1 MSVEYR
7 LLGPLEVLV
16 DGRPVDVGPP
26 RHRCVLVLLLTQ
38 PNAVVPAHQLV
49 DELWGDAPPASAVNL
64 VQGAV
69 SALRKVVGKETIAT
83 RGSGYALRV
92 EPDALDLQRFER
104 LAQAGSLALDG
115 GRLDEAAAALGEAL
129 SLWRGPAL
137 ADLADEA
144 LVHAVASRL
153 DELRLLALE
162 RRLETE
168 LARGRHADALPDIR
182 ALADEHPLRERPH
195 ELLMLALYRCG
206 RQADALAAYRSAR
219 AKLVEELG
227 ISPGPAL
234 QELEGRILRQDPGL
248 VPAAAARG
256 KPVVVVEEPVRSIL
270 VAPLAP
276 GSVDTLL
283 ALAEPLAREPRRE
296 IVIVGTVAHGDE
308 LTGLSDALEARRAGL
323 VERGLAARA
332 AAFTSMTPG
341 ADLARV
347 AIAQDVDL
355 VLVEAPGGLL
365 EDARV
370 LTLLDQAPSDLA
382 IVAAPQGGGVT
393 RVEERVL
400 VPFGGALHDWAAV
413 EVGAWLA
420 RNTESSLLVAGASE
434 GTPGRDASRL
444 LADASLAVQHAF
456 GVPAKPLLVEPDPEA
471 LLTAARDAGAV
482 VVGLTER
489 WRREGLGAARTAL
502 ATRGSSPTAL
512 VRRGMR
518 PGGLAPRGTE
528 THFTWTIAAA

>member
-16 DGRPVDVGPP
+16 HGRPVELGPP

-38 PNAVVPAHQLV
+38 ANAVVPGHQIV
-49 DELWGDAPPASAVNL
+49 DELWGDSPPASAVNL

-69 SALRKVVGKETIAT
+69 SALRKVLGKEMIAT
-83 RGSGYALRV
+83 RGSGYSLRV
-92 EPDALDLQRFER
+92 APDALDLQRFER
-104 LAQAGSLALDG
+104 LAQAGSLALDD
-115 GRLDEAAAALGEAL
+115 GRLDEADRALGEAL
-129 SLWRGPAL
+129 SLWRGRAL
-137 ADLADEA
+137 ADLGDEEPIQ
-144 LVHAVASRL
+144 AVASRL
-153 DELRLLALE
+153 EELRLLALE
-162 RRLETE
+162 RHLEAE
-168 LARGRHADALPDIR
+168 LGLGRHADALPEIT
-182 ALADEHPLRERPH
+182 AVVDEHPLRERLH
-195 ELLMLALYRCG
+195 GLLMLALYRCG
-206 RQADALAAYRSAR
+206 RQADALEAYRSAR
-219 AKLVEELG
+219 ATLVEELG

-234 QELEGRILRQDPGL
+234 QALEGRILRQDPDL
-248 VPAAAARG
+248 MAPAGRNE
-256 KPVVVVEEPVRSIL
+256 VVVAAEEPLRSIL
-270 VAPLAP
+270 VTPLVP
-276 GSVDTLL
+276 GSVDALL
-283 ALAEPLAREPRRE
+283 AFAEPLAREPRRE

-308 LTGLSDALEARRAGL
+308 LATLSELLQARRAEL

-341 ADLARV
+341 ADLARL
-347 AIAQDVDL
+347 AIEHDVDL
-355 VLVEAPGGLL
+355 ILIDAPGGLL

-370 LTLLDQAPSDLA
+370 LTVLGQAPSD
-382 IVAAPQGGGVT
+382 VAVVATPSRGAVD
-393 RVEERVL
+393 RVAERVL

-420 RNTESSLLVAGASE
+420 RNTNSSLRLAGASE
-434 GTPGRDASRL
+434 GAQGRDASRL

-456 GVPAKPLLVEPDPEA
+456 GVPAEPLLVEPDAEA
-471 LLTAARDAGAV
+471 LLAASRDAGAV

-502 ATRGSSPTAL
+502 ATRRSAPTAL

-528 THFTWTIAAA
+528 TNFTWTIAA

>member
-16 DGRPVDVGPP
+16 DGRSVDVGPP
-26 RHRCVLVLLLTQ
+26 RHRCVLVLLLTHA
-38 PNAVVPAHQLV
+38 NAVVPAHQLV
-49 DELWGDAPPASAVNL
+49 DELWGDTPPASAVNL

-69 SALRKVVGKETIAT
+69 SALRKVVGKEAIAT

-104 LAQAGSLALDG
+104 LAQTGSLALDD
-115 GRLDEAAAALGEAL
+115 GRLDEALGALGEAL

-162 RRLETE
+162 RRLEAE

-182 ALADEHPLRERPH
+182 ALVAEHPLRERPH
-195 ELLMLALYRCG
+195 GLLMLALYRCG
-206 RQADALAAYRSAR
+206 RQADALEAYRSAR
-219 AKLVEELG
+219 ATLVEELG

-234 QELEGRILRQDPGL
+234 QELEGRILRQDPDL
-248 VPAAAARG
+248 LPPAPARPDVAVAG
-256 KPVVVVEEPVRSIL
+256 GEPLRSIL
-270 VAPLAP
+270 VTPLQP
-276 GSVDTLL
+276 GSIDPLL

-296 IVIVGTVAHGDE
+296 IVIVGTVTHGDE
-308 LTGLSDALEARRAGL
+308 LTRLSGVLEARRAGL

-341 ADLARV
+341 ADLARL
-347 AIAQDVDL
+347 AIEHDVDL
-355 VLVEAPGGLL
+355 LLVDAPGGLL

-370 LTLLDQAPSDLA
+370 LTLLDQAPSDVA
-382 IVAAPQGGGVT
+382 IVAAPHRGAVT
-393 RVEERVL
+393 RVAERVL
-400 VPFGGALHDWAAV
+400 VPFGGTVHDWAAV

-420 RNTESSLLVAGASE
+420 RNTKSALRVAGASE
-434 GTPGRDASRL
+434 GAPGRDASRL

-456 GVPAKPLLVEPDPEA
+456 GVPAEPLLVEPDPEA
-471 LLTAARDAGAV
+471 LLAAARDAGAV

-502 ATRGSSPTAL
+502 ATRGSAPTAL

-528 THFTWTIAAA
+528 THFTWTIAA